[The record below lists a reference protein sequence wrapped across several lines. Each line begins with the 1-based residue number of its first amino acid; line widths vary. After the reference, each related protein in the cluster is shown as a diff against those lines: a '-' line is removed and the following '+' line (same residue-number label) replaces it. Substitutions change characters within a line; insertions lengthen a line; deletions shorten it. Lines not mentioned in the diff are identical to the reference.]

1 MTSMNGP
8 EETPQEQGQVLATRL
23 TELAPQLSAN
33 QMTYLAHLAGCGG
46 VGEAAKRTE
55 VKSSTVRWWR
65 RQIPGFK
72 EAEGLAQRA
81 GADFGVQIARR
92 LFATNSGVAAGQIL
106 GIMEDGQ
113 HGRDRLRAAGYVLD
127 RTMPAPSRSP
137 MVPIQIN
144 VGVNIVTSQE
154 ELQRQLQD
162 QRQSDDGVVE
172 GEATEVEE

>member
-8 EETPQEQGQVLATRL
+8 AETPQEQGNALATRL
-23 TELAPQLSAN
+23 SELAPQLSAN

-46 VGEAAKRTE
+46 VGEAAKSAG

-65 RQIPGFK
+65 RQIPGFR

-92 LFATNSGVAAGQIL
+92 LFATNSGVAAEQVL
-106 GIMEDGQ
+106 EIMEDGQ

-127 RTMPAPSRSP
+127 RTMPAPSRGLV
-137 MVPIQIN
+137 VPIQIN
-144 VGVNIVTSQE
+144 VGINVVTSQE
-154 ELQRQLQD
+154 ELQRQD
-162 QRQSDDGVVE
+162 QRQPNDDVV
-172 GEATEVEE
+172 

>member
-1 MTSMNGP
+1 MSDVNGP
-8 EETPQEQGQVLATRL
+8 GENPQEQGKVLATRL
-23 TELAPQLSAN
+23 SELAPQLSAN

-46 VGEAAKRTE
+46 VGEAAKSTG

-65 RQIPGFK
+65 RQTPGFK

-92 LFATNSGVAAGQIL
+92 LFATNSGVAAEQVL
-106 GIMEDGQ
+106 EIMEDGQ

-127 RTMPAPSRSP
+127 RTMPVPSRGVV
-137 MVPIQIN
+137 VPIQIN
-144 VGVNIVTSQE
+144 VGINVVTSQE
-154 ELQRQLQD
+154 ELQHQAN
-162 QRQSDDGVVE
+162 DGVVE